1 MTEAAFILIVTGFL
15 TGILFSLPAAGPISI
30 IIVSNGLKGRLRFC
44 HRVAYGA
51 SIADLLYTFVAV
63 YAFTNLYL
71 YYQPYIPYFLLIGSI
86 FLMGLG
92 YHTSKKKIDFENMND
107 SSMIYEKNNNKGGF
121 RTGLMVN
128 FLNPA
133 LFVGWLIAS
142 FLAITLVSSL
152 GYNTGGLSMQM
163 NHTIHDIENS
173 ELNREIQEKKDA
185 LENVV
190 GKFKEK
196 TDQASSNNENNGNG
210 TERFILSWLF
220 ALSVASG
227 STFWFYFL
235 GNFVVKWRRLFNP
248 NTINRLLLFLGIAL
262 ILLGVFFL
270 FSSVRDLFFR

>member
-1 MTEAAFILIVTGFL
+1 MTEAAFILIVTGFF

-51 SIADLLYTFVAV
+51 SVADLLYTFVAV

-92 YHTSKKKIDFENMND
+92 YHTSKKKIDFENIND
-107 SSMIYEKNNNKGGF
+107 SSMIHEKNNNKGGF

-128 FLNPA
+128 FLNPT

-163 NHTIHDIENS
+163 NHTLHDIENT
-173 ELNREIQEKKDA
+173 ELNKEIQEKKDV

-190 GKFKEK
+190 GKIEKES
-196 TDQASSNNENNGNG
+196 DQVSLEYEKNNNG

-248 NTINRLLLFLGIAL
+248 NTINRLLSFLGIAL

-270 FSSVRDLFFR
+270 FSSIRDLFF